1 MLSPGSIDAP
11 AKINLTLE
19 VLARRPDGYH
29 GVRSVMLPIALY
41 DALRWE
47 PAERFEFASSDD
59 APAGEENLV
68 ARAVRS
74 LGVDLPLRL
83 VLEKRIPIGGGL
95 GGGSSDA
102 AAVLRAAARGAF
114 GALGPRDY
122 LMLARNLGSDVPF
135 FMVETGALV
144 EGTGERVTALGALP
158 PWWVVLLVPPV
169 AVSTAQAYA
178 ELDETRGAAETRPR
192 KSSPSMAALTAVQR
206 GDFGAAGAAAMNDF
220 EEVAARDPQVG
231 AALAALRASGARLV
245 LLAGSGA
252 SVFALAETRA
262 EAEAVA
268 ARITLPAGV
277 RMHVVPLVRPAGWLG

>member
-29 GVRSVMLPIALY
+29 GVRSVMLPISLY
-41 DALRWE
+41 DALHWE
-47 PAERFEFASSDD
+47 PAERFEFVSSDG

-68 ARAVRS
+68 ARAVRE
-74 LGVDLPLRL
+74 LGVDLPVRL
-83 VLEKRIPIGGGL
+83 ALEKRIPTGGGL

-114 GALGPRDY
+114 GAVGERDY

-135 FMVETGALV
+135 FLVETGALV

-158 PWWVVLLVPPV
+158 PWWVVVLVPPV
-169 AVSTAQAYA
+169 AVSTARAYA
-178 ELDETRGAAETRPR
+178 ELDERRGSVESRPR
-192 KSSPSMAALTAVQR
+192 NTSPSLAALIAVQRADFAALTE
-206 GDFGAAGAAAMNDF
+206 AAMNDF
-220 EEVAARDPQVG
+220 EPVAAREPKVG

-252 SVFALAETRA
+252 SAFALAETRD
-262 EAEAVA
+262 EAEGIA
-268 ARITLPAGV
+268 ARITVPAGV
-277 RMHVVPLVRPAGWLG
+277 RMHVVPLAQPEGWLG